1 MIKELAKKLEREF
14 NCLGENTEKYKTVLI
29 KKEEKRISTN
39 EEIKKNISC
48 KLKLV
53 ENVRFMASLLLNLV
67 DKLAEGIHK
76 VKFKYWHDNK
86 KCEECGIKCKYC
98 KCYLK

>member
-48 KLKLV
+48 K
-53 ENVRFMASLLLNLV
+53 
-67 DKLAEGIHK
+67 
-76 VKFKYWHDNK
+76 
-86 KCEECGIKCKYC
+86 
-98 KCYLK
+98 